1 MEICELAKLIPHEEL
16 KQKLSYGCSEL
27 EIDFLCF
34 DECYRAV
41 SELLPHSFTVV
52 DLGCYQAAQCYY
64 FTDFG
69 KYIGVDCYDQA
80 YKGTMIPPLRFSTS
94 NTEHHVETI
103 QKYLGS
109 TTWDNSK
116 TYFIMSAV
124 PNKEC
129 KYLMGRY
136 ADNYLWW
143 YPGEK
148 PEAKGVMADKILE
161 RVNKYL
167 SEREIDEY

>member
-1 MEICELAKLIPHEEL
+1 MEICELAKLIPAEEL
-16 KQKLSYGCSEL
+16 NQKLSYGCSEL
-27 EIDFLCF
+27 ELDFLCF

-41 SELLPHSFTVV
+41 SELLTHDFTVV

-64 FTDFG
+64 FTDFA
-69 KYIGVDCYDQA
+69 KYIGVDCYDQR
-80 YKGTMIPPLRFSTS
+80 YMWDHIPPLRFSTP
-94 NTEHHVETI
+94 NTRHVAETI
-103 QKYLGS
+103 QRYLGEEV
-109 TTWDNSK
+109 WNNDN

-129 KYLMGRY
+129 KYLMQRY

-148 PEAKGVMADKILE
+148 PEAKGFMFGEILE

-167 SEREIDEY
+167 SEC